1 MNFARILQER
11 GQVTSEEAMDG
22 NIGFWIYAI
31 SSSFHFLIS
40 SFASELFFRDGR
52 SMLMALEEPMC
63 GNMTADLRNHEPC
76 SNYTDL
82 LSYT

>member
-1 MNFARILQER
+1 MEQEEWEEWSLEQEELQWKGYLHESNFARILQER

-52 SMLMALEEPMC
+52 SMLMAME
-63 GNMTADLRNHEPC
+63 
-76 SNYTDL
+76 
-82 LSYT
+82 